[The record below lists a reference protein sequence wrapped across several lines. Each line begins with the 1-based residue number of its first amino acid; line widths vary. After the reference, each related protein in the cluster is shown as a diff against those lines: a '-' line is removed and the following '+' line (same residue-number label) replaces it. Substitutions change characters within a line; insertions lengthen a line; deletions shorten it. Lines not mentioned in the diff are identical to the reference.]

1 MFEQCFLGDNRT
13 HRTWT
18 VVVAFG
24 GQVLAICILVATP
37 LFFIEAPSVTQL
49 TTTWLT
55 APPPPPP
62 PPPPPALAQARAPK
76 EHTSRKFDASQ
87 LIAPRAIPKQVA
99 AIVDLQVPTA
109 LSDGGVIGGVPG
121 GVPGGVVG
129 GIIGSLAM
137 AAAPPPPPPPPQKA
151 DAPKP
156 VERIRIGG
164 NVQAALLIR
173 RVDPQYPVLARQAHV
188 DGSVILRAFISRDGK
203 VQDLVL
209 VSGNPLLVHAA
220 MDAVKQWVYKP
231 TYLDGNPVEVLTE
244 VSVNFHLTAT
254 GHEGGG

>member
-1 MFEQCFLGDNRT
+1 
-13 HRTWT
+13 
-18 VVVAFG
+18 
-24 GQVLAICILVATP
+24 
-37 LFFIEAPSVTQL
+37 
-49 TTTWLT
+49 
-55 APPPPPP
+55 
-62 PPPPPALAQARAPK
+62 
-76 EHTSRKFDASQ
+76 
-87 LIAPRAIPKQVA
+87 VA